1 MNKLMIM
8 KNITTFLL
16 LLFTANSFAQLT
28 IKPTTIGSGVTTD
41 NTYIYVDGTVIY
53 VEENTNFTK
62 NNDTEI
68 ANLYLR
74 NEAQLIQGTSGTSNN
89 LGTGTMS
96 VFQEGTADAFEYN
109 YWGSPV
115 GVLTRTDPAGNTPFG
130 VASLGAPINRLKSN
144 ATLAS
149 NGYNGT
155 ANPFRIAQYWIWK
168 YINTGTATYAD
179 WIHVQFNQTI
189 NAGEGF
195 TMKGTNGTD
204 NTIVHGVQNNPGDAQ
219 RYDFRGRPNDGT
231 ITVTTATDYDEIIL
245 IGNPYPSALNL
256 NYFLIENSKN
266 ADAST
271 TEFVDNT
278 CTDGALVERRNST
291 TGVAYFWDMDD
302 TVNSHNIKD
311 YKGGYGAYA
320 PNAGCTAIGTYTPPV
335 FYMYDV
341 NGNILNGSAAPQT
354 AGSDQYR
361 RFLPI
366 GQGFF
371 VDAPDL
377 DTGDSPIDY
386 PIEAIQFKNTHRV
399 FVKEGVS
406 NESYF
411 DRSSTVNNS
420 NNDLNEKAVNY
431 VLPKLRLNIEFDGL
445 YTRQLALA
453 FNDDASSDIE
463 VGMDALNFDSISSDA
478 GFLHGTNSYVIDT
491 RPFDID
497 DRLPLYLNLS
507 SQNSLSFKV
516 NNFENFYA
524 KNVFIYD
531 KQTDIYHSVKNNYFY
546 ITLPAGNYSERFEL
560 TFKDSEEDL
569 EASEEIAS
577 SFDVIQNNTNAQLT
591 ILNPLQENLKSVEVF
606 DMTGK
611 RVLFQRNLGNR
622 GQYYF
627 STSQL
632 AESVY
637 VVKIS
642 TTDNITTTKKISVF
656 QRR

>member
-1 MNKLMIM
+1 M

-16 LLFTANSFAQLT
+16 LILTANSFAQLT
-28 IKPTTIGSGVTTD
+28 IKPTTVGSGVNTD

-68 ANLYLR
+68 ASLYLR
-74 NEAQLIQGTSGTSNN
+74 NEAQLIQGTTISSNN
-89 LGTGTMS
+89 QGNGNIS
-96 VFQEGTADAFEYN
+96 VFQEGTSNAYGYN

-115 GVLTRTDPAGNTPFG
+115 GVLTKDDSPGNTLFG
-130 VASLGAPINRLKSN
+130 IASLSTPSTRLKST
-144 ATLAS
+144 AIQLT
-149 NGYNGT
+149 NGYNGSSST
-155 ANPFRIAQYWIWK
+155 NSLTIAKYWIWK
-168 YINTGTATYAD
+168 YTNTGSSAYAD
-179 WIHVQFNQTI
+179 WIHVQETQTI

-204 NTIVHGVQNNPGDAQ
+204 ATTIHGVANNPGSAQ

-231 ITVTTATDYDEIIL
+231 ITAATATDTDEVIL
-245 IGNPYPSALNL
+245 IGNPYPSAIDL
-256 NYFLIENSKN
+256 NYFLLENSGSGTVNSGCTNGTIAKRN
-266 ADAST
+266 A
-271 TEFVDNT
+271 
-278 CTDGALVERRNST
+278 T
-291 TGVAYFWDMDD
+291 TGVAYFWDMDP
-302 TVNSHNIKD
+302 TVNSHNLVD
-311 YKGGYGAYA
+311 YKGGYGAYT
-320 PNAGCTAIGTYTPPV
+320 PNAGCASIGTYAPPT
-335 FYMYDV
+335 FYMYDI
-341 NGNILNGSAAPQT
+341 NGDIITGSGTTQPPGNDNQ
-354 AGSDQYR
+354 QFR

-371 VDAPDL
+371 VDAPDSG
-377 DTGDSPIDY
+377 TFES
-386 PIEAIQFKNTHRV
+386 IQFKNTHRV
-399 FVKEGVS
+399 FVKEGVA
-406 NESYF
+406 NESFF
-411 DRSSTVNNS
+411 DRPGNENTSSELNSINPSIKVN
-420 NNDLNEKAVNY
+420 NY
-431 VLPKLRLNIEFDGL
+431 VLPKLRLNIEFEGQ
-445 YTRQLALA
+445 YTRQIVLA
-453 FNDDASSDIE
+453 FNDNATKNIE
-463 VGMDALNFDSISSDA
+463 PGMDAIVFDDISSDA
-478 GFLHGTNSYVIDT
+478 GFLHGSDSYIIDT